1 MKVLVIGSVYPRF
14 QEDAEVPWLRTSIS
28 HLKKAGVEIQV
39 LAPSYKG
46 LKSHNIDGTHVNRF
60 RYAPANWEILT
71 HEEGAPSKMASKP
84 WLQLL
89 AIPYIIN
96 GFIQCLRICRK
107 WRPDVIHAHWPFPH
121 AYIAL
126 GAAKLF
132 RIPLVLN
139 FHGAELLLIR
149 KKKWVKPL
157 LKFAIGQAQAV
168 FANSSFTAS
177 KIKAL
182 RDVNVEWSP
191 YGTTLEERRGAR
203 DERRQ
208 LNKASVAPNVVGHD
222 QADQLG
228 LERSDN
234 PKTKE
239 GESLPLASA
248 ANAASA
254 TPSSGDNRIKRESRP
269 TKLGMIEPN
278 CWDSVPT
285 PQLPVPH
292 PVNGKFKI
300 LFVGRHIERK
310 GIRYLIEAAKYLPTD
325 KFEIRIVGGGDLTEQ
340 LKQQAALLDE
350 RRETKDERD
359 VILNERED
367 NLKRRESQPCL
378 HGYDRAS
385 KVGATPHPVNFSGV
399 EGSPASII
407 FTGKLSPEA
416 LANEYKTANVF
427 VLPAIVDSKGDTEG
441 LGVVLIEAMELG
453 LPIVAS
459 NVGGIPDVVIDGE
472 SGILVPEKDPV
483 ALANAFK
490 RLEANPALIENLLAG
505 ARKRIDECFTWDG
518 IIERQIEVYKRVV
531 DSRK

>member
-14 QEDAEVPWLRTSIS
+14 QEDAEVPWLRTSIA

-39 LAPSYKG
+39 LAPAYKG
-46 LKSHNIDGTHVNRF
+46 LKSHDIDGTHVNRF
-60 RYAPANWEILT
+60 RYAPAAWEILT

-96 GFIQCLRICRK
+96 GFFQCIRICRK

-132 RIPLVLN
+132 KIPLVLN

-157 LKFAIGQAQAV
+157 LKFAIGQAQAI
-168 FANSSFTAS
+168 FANSSFTAG

-182 RDVNVEWSP
+182 RNVNVEWSP
-191 YGTTLEERRGAR
+191 YGTTLEDNK
-203 DERRQ
+203 DESGVI
-208 LNKASVAPNVVGHD
+208 LS
-222 QADQLG
+222 
-228 LERSDN
+228 E
-234 PKTKE
+234 TKD
-239 GESLPLASA
+239 PV
-248 ANAASA
+248 
-254 TPSSGDNRIKRESRP
+254 TI
-269 TKLGMIEPN
+269 
-278 CWDSVPT
+278 
-285 PQLPVPH
+285 VPH

-310 GIRYLIEAAKYLPTD
+310 GICYLIEAAKHLPRD
-325 KFEIRIVGGGDLTEQ
+325 KFEIRIVGVGDLTEQ
-340 LKQQAALLDE
+340 LKQQAAAVND
-350 RRETKDERD
+350 
-359 VILNERED
+359 
-367 NLKRRESQPCL
+367 
-378 HGYDRAS
+378 
-385 KVGATPHPVNFSGV
+385 GA
-399 EGSPASII
+399 EII
-407 FTGKLSPEA
+407 FTGKLSPED

-427 VLPAIVDSKGDTEG
+427 TLPAIVDHKGDTEG

-459 NVGGIPDVVIDGE
+459 NVGGIPDVVVDGE

-483 ALANAFK
+483 ALADAFK
-490 RLEANPALIENLLAG
+490 CLEADPTLIQKLLAG
-505 ARKRIDECFTWDG
+505 ARKRIEECFTWDG
-518 IIERQIEVYKRVV
+518 IIERQIEVYKRLQQ
-531 DSRK
+531 

>member
-14 QEDAEVPWLRTSIS
+14 QEDAEVPWLRTSIA

-39 LAPSYKG
+39 LAPAYKG
-46 LKSHNIDGTHVNRF
+46 LKSHDIDGTHVNRF
-60 RYAPANWEILT
+60 RYAPASWEILT

-96 GFIQCLRICRK
+96 GFFQCLRICRK
-107 WRPDVIHAHWPFPH
+107 WKPDVIHAHWPFPH
-121 AYIAL
+121 GYIAL

-157 LKFAIGQAQAV
+157 LKFVIGQSQAI

-182 RDVNVEWSP
+182 RNVNVEWSP
-191 YGTTLEERRGAR
+191 YGTTLETSRLQGECRNGKFICRYDRTAAPDAEGVK
-203 DERRQ
+203 DERRET
-208 LNKASVAPNVVGHD
+208 N
-222 QADQLG
+222 
-228 LERSDN
+228 
-234 PKTKE
+234 E

-254 TPSSGDNRIKRESRP
+254 TPSSGD
-269 TKLGMIEPN
+269 
-278 CWDSVPT
+278 T
-285 PQLPVPH
+285 PQLPVLH
-292 PVNGKFKI
+292 PVINKFKI

-310 GIRYLIEAAKYLPTD
+310 GICYLIEAAKYLPAD
-325 KFEIRIVGGGDLTEQ
+325 QFEIRIVGVGDLTEQ
-340 LKQQAALLDE
+340 LHVIANEVKQSNPDSAE
-350 RRETKDERD
+350 
-359 VILNERED
+359 
-367 NLKRRESQPCL
+367 
-378 HGYDRAS
+378 
-385 KVGATPHPVNFSGV
+385 
-399 EGSPASII
+399 II
-407 FTGKLSPEA
+407 FTGKLSPED
-416 LANEYKTANVF
+416 LANEYRTANVF
-427 VLPAIVDSKGDTEG
+427 TLPAIVDSKGDTEG

-459 NVGGIPDVVIDGE
+459 NVGGIPDVVVDGE
-472 SGILVPEKDPV
+472 SGILVPEKNPV
-483 ALANAFK
+483 ALADAFK
-490 RLEANPALIENLLAG
+490 RLAADPSLTEHLLAG
-505 ARKRIDECFTWDG
+505 ARKRISECFTWDG
-518 IIERQIEVYKRVV
+518 IIERQVEVYKRIV

>member
-14 QEDAEVPWLRTSIS
+14 QEDAEVPWLRTSIA

-39 LAPSYKG
+39 LAPAYKG
-46 LKSHNIDGTHVNRF
+46 LKSHDIDGTHVNRF
-60 RYAPANWEILT
+60 RYAPASWEILT

-96 GFIQCLRICRK
+96 GFFQCIRICHK
-107 WRPDVIHAHWPFPH
+107 WHPDVIHAHWPFPH

-132 RIPLVLN
+132 KIPLVLN

-157 LKFAIGQAQAV
+157 LKFAIGQAQAI
-168 FANSSFTAS
+168 FANSSFTAG

-182 RDVNVEWSP
+182 RNVNVEWSP
-191 YGTTLEERRGAR
+191 YGTTLEERRETR
-203 DERRQ
+203 DESNALCHPER
-208 LNKASVAPNVVGHD
+208 NVV
-222 QADQLG
+222 
-228 LERSDN
+228 E
-234 PKTKE
+234 PKDPVT
-239 GESLPLASA
+239 
-248 ANAASA
+248 
-254 TPSSGDNRIKRESRP
+254 I
-269 TKLGMIEPN
+269 
-278 CWDSVPT
+278 
-285 PQLPVPH
+285 VPH

-310 GIRYLIEAAKYLPTD
+310 GICYLIEAAKHLPRD
-325 KFEIRIVGGGDLTEQ
+325 KFEIRIVGVGDLTEQ

-350 RRETKDERD
+350 RRETKDERTQ
-359 VILNERED
+359 
-367 NLKRRESQPCL
+367 S
-378 HGYDRAS
+378 
-385 KVGATPHPVNFSGV
+385 
-399 EGSPASII
+399 ASII
-407 FTGKLSPEA
+407 FTGKLSPED

-427 VLPAIVDSKGDTEG
+427 TLPAIVDHKGDTEG

-459 NVGGIPDVVIDGE
+459 NVGGIPDVVVDGE

-483 ALANAFK
+483 ALADAFK
-490 RLEANPALIENLLAG
+490 RLEADPTLIQKLLAG
-505 ARKRIDECFTWDG
+505 ARKRIEECFTWDG
-518 IIERQIEVYKRVV
+518 IIERQIEVYKRLQQ
-531 DSRK
+531 

>member
-46 LKSHNIDGTHVNRF
+46 LKSHDIDGTRVNRF

-177 KIKAL
+177 KIKAI
-182 RDVNVEWSP
+182 RDMNVEWSP
-191 YGTTLEERRGAR
+191 YGTTLEE
-203 DERRQ
+203 
-208 LNKASVAPNVVGHD
+208 S
-222 QADQLG
+222 G
-228 LERSDN
+228 LSPR
-234 PKTKE
+234 T
-239 GESLPLASA
+239 
-248 ANAASA
+248 
-254 TPSSGDNRIKRESRP
+254 SSGD
-269 TKLGMIEPN
+269 
-278 CWDSVPT
+278 T

-292 PVNGKFKI
+292 PVNSKFKI

-310 GIRYLIEAAKYLPTD
+310 GIRYLIEAAKYLSTD

-340 LKQQAALLDE
+340 LKKQAALLD
-350 RRETKDERD
+350 K
-359 VILNERED
+359 N
-367 NLKRRESQPCL
+367 SQP
-378 HGYDRAS
+378 A
-385 KVGATPHPVNFSGV
+385 N
-399 EGSPASII
+399 II
-407 FTGKLSPEA
+407 FTGKLSPED
-416 LANEYKTANVF
+416 LANEYRTANVF
-427 VLPAIVDSKGDTEG
+427 TLPAIVDSKGDTEG

-483 ALANAFK
+483 ALADAFK
-490 RLEANPALIENLLAG
+490 RLEADPALIEQLLVG
-505 ARKRIDECFTWDG
+505 ARKRISECFTWDG
-518 IIERQIEVYKRVV
+518 IIERQVEVYKRVV
-531 DSRK
+531 ETKR

>member
-1 MKVLVIGSVYPRF
+1 MKVLVIGSVYPRY
-14 QEDAEVPWLRTSIS
+14 QEDAEVPWLRTSVS
-28 HLKKAGVEIQV
+28 HLKKAGIEIQV

-46 LKSHNIDGTHVNRF
+46 LKSHDIDGTHVNRF
-60 RYAPANWEILT
+60 RYAPAAWEILT

-96 GFIQCLRICRK
+96 GFIQCIRICRK

-132 RIPLVLN
+132 KIPLVLN

-157 LKFAIGQAQAV
+157 LKFAIGRAQAV

-182 RDVNVEWSP
+182 RNVDVEWSP
-191 YGTTLEERRGAR
+191 YGTTLE
-203 DERRQ
+203 
-208 LNKASVAPNVVGHD
+208 
-222 QADQLG
+222 
-228 LERSDN
+228 
-234 PKTKE
+234 
-239 GESLPLASA
+239 
-248 ANAASA
+248 
-254 TPSSGDNRIKRESRP
+254 
-269 TKLGMIEPN
+269 
-278 CWDSVPT
+278 
-285 PQLPVPH
+285 
-292 PVNGKFKI
+292 
-300 LFVGRHIERK
+300 
-310 GIRYLIEAAKYLPTD
+310 
-325 KFEIRIVGGGDLTEQ
+325 
-340 LKQQAALLDE
+340 
-350 RRETKDERD
+350 TKDNSG

-385 KVGATPHPVNFSGV
+385 KVGATPHPITIVPHPVNGKFKILFVGRHIERKGICYLIEAAKYLPKDQFEIRIVGVGDLTEQLKQQAALLDERRKTKDERDVILNEVKDPVIFSEV

-407 FTGKLSPEA
+407 FTGKLSPED

-427 VLPAIVDSKGDTEG
+427 TLPAIVDSKGDTEG

-459 NVGGIPDVVIDGE
+459 DVGGIPDVVIDGE

-490 RLEANPALIENLLAG
+490 RLAADPSLTEHLLAG
-505 ARKRIDECFTWDG
+505 ARKRINDCFTWDG
-518 IIERQIEVYKRVV
+518 IIERQIDVYNKVIGRA
-531 DSRK
+531 

>member
-14 QEDAEVPWLRTSIS
+14 QEDSEVPWLRSSIE

-46 LKSHNIDGTHVNRF
+46 LKSHDIDGTHVNRF
-60 RYAPANWEILT
+60 RYAPAAWEILT

-132 RIPLVLN
+132 KIPLVLN

-157 LKFAIGQAQAV
+157 LKFAIGRAQAV
-168 FANSSFTAS
+168 FANSSFTAD

-182 RDVNVEWSP
+182 KNVNVEWSP
-191 YGTTLEERRGAR
+191 YGTTLE
-203 DERRQ
+203 
-208 LNKASVAPNVVGHD
+208 
-222 QADQLG
+222 
-228 LERSDN
+228 
-234 PKTKE
+234 
-239 GESLPLASA
+239 
-248 ANAASA
+248 
-254 TPSSGDNRIKRESRP
+254 
-269 TKLGMIEPN
+269 
-278 CWDSVPT
+278 
-285 PQLPVPH
+285 
-292 PVNGKFKI
+292 
-300 LFVGRHIERK
+300 
-310 GIRYLIEAAKYLPTD
+310 
-325 KFEIRIVGGGDLTEQ
+325 
-340 LKQQAALLDE
+340 
-350 RRETKDERD
+350 TKDNSG

-385 KVGATPHPVNFSGV
+385 KVGATPHPVTITPHAVNGKFKILFVGRHIERKGIRYLIEAAKYLPRDKFEIRIVGGGDLTEQLKQQAALLDERRETKDERTQS
-399 EGSPASII
+399 ASII
-407 FTGKLSPEA
+407 FTGKLSPED
-416 LANEYKTANVF
+416 LANEYRTANVF
-427 VLPAIVDSKGDTEG
+427 TLPAIVDSKGDTEG

-472 SGILVPEKDPV
+472 SGILVPEKDPE
-483 ALANAFK
+483 ALADAFK
-490 RLEANPALIENLLAG
+490 RLEENPSLIEKLLVG
-505 ARKRIDECFTWDG
+505 ARKRINECFTWNG
-518 IIERQIEVYKRVV
+518 IIERQIDVYNKVINQY
-531 DSRK
+531 

>member
-46 LKSHNIDGTHVNRF
+46 LKSHDIDGTHVNRF

-132 RIPLVLN
+132 KIPLVLN

-168 FANSSFTAS
+168 FANSSFTAG
-177 KIKAL
+177 KIKAI
-182 RDVNVEWSP
+182 RNVNVEWSP
-191 YGTTLEERRGAR
+191 YGTTLETR
-203 DERRQ
+203 DERRETRDDCHPGLVPGRETSRLQ
-208 LNKASVAPNVVGHD
+208 GECRNGKFICRYDRTAAPDAEGVKD
-222 QADQLG
+222 
-228 LERSDN
+228 ERRE
-234 PKTKE
+234 TKE

-254 TPSSGDNRIKRESRP
+254 TPSSGD
-269 TKLGMIEPN
+269 
-278 CWDSVPT
+278 T

-292 PVNGKFKI
+292 PVNSKFKI

-350 RRETKDERD
+350 RRKTKDESGSTSLLRPCSAQAPT
-359 VILNERED
+359 LCHPERNEV
-367 NLKRRESQPCL
+367 K
-378 HGYDRAS
+378 S
-385 KVGATPHPVNFSGV
+385 KDPVSFSGV
-399 EGSPASII
+399 EESPASII
-407 FTGKLSPEA
+407 FTGKLSPED
-416 LANEYKTANVF
+416 LADEYRTANVF
-427 VLPAIVDSKGDTEG
+427 TLPAIVDSKGDTEG

-490 RLEANPALIENLLAG
+490 RLEADPALIEKLLAG

-518 IIERQIEVYKRVV
+518 IIERQIEVYKRL
-531 DSRK
+531 SRS

>member
-14 QEDAEVPWLRTSIS
+14 QEDAEVPWLRTSIA

-39 LAPSYKG
+39 LAPAYKG
-46 LKSHNIDGTHVNRF
+46 LKSHDIDGTHVNRF
-60 RYAPANWEILT
+60 RYAPASWEILT

-96 GFIQCLRICRK
+96 GFFQCIRICRK

-168 FANSSFTAS
+168 FANSSFTAG

-182 RDVNVEWSP
+182 RNVDVEWSP
-191 YGTTLEERRGAR
+191 YGTTLEGRTG
-203 DERRQ
+203 
-208 LNKASVAPNVVGHD
+208 KAL
-222 QADQLG
+222 Q
-228 LERSDN
+228 
-234 PKTKE
+234 TK
-239 GESLPLASA
+239 A
-248 ANAASA
+248 
-254 TPSSGDNRIKRESRP
+254 
-269 TKLGMIEPN
+269 
-278 CWDSVPT
+278 
-285 PQLPVPH
+285 QLPVPH

-310 GIRYLIEAAKYLPTD
+310 GICYLIEAAKYLPKD
-325 KFEIRIVGGGDLTEQ
+325 KFEIRIVGVGDLTEQ

-350 RRETKDERD
+350 RRETKDERTQ
-359 VILNERED
+359 
-367 NLKRRESQPCL
+367 S
-378 HGYDRAS
+378 
-385 KVGATPHPVNFSGV
+385 
-399 EGSPASII
+399 ASII

-427 VLPAIVDSKGDTEG
+427 TLPAIVDHKGDTEG

-459 NVGGIPDVVIDGE
+459 NVGGIPDVVVDGE

-483 ALANAFK
+483 ALADAFK
-490 RLEANPALIENLLAG
+490 RLEANPTLIQKLLAG

-518 IIERQIEVYKRVV
+518 IIERQVEVYKRLQR
-531 DSRK
+531 S